1 MKKRIF
7 TVLLAAAMTVSLAAC
22 AGTAE
27 NNAGKKTEET
37 SAGQSVSKE
46 TAESEAASKETPG
59 ENTQEQAAS
68 DEKASGGNAP
78 EQSVVKWNCGTSGNV
93 LLTIAEE
100 KGYLKDEG
108 ITIEYVEANANA
120 DAMTLL
126 ATGKVDVVSNAGTSN
141 PLQQIASGVDL
152 TIFGGHMVEG
162 CMPVVAKA
170 GAEWNG
176 IESFIGKKVAVN
188 PSYFAF
194 TGAVMDLG
202 YDNPLE
208 AVDWEIYSDYNDAL
222 AAVIRGDVEYAL
234 MGTGQNLAVQEM
246 AKNGEIDIV
255 SYQSEIMENYSCC
268 RMEGQTKWVN
278 DNPNTVKAVIRAL
291 LRAQSYYESNKEEA
305 VKLHAAK
312 IKATEEY
319 VAAYMLD
326 DEHYFVSVDPLKN
339 SVKRAWDILDKTGFL
354 DEKAKEINIDDH
366 INTKLYEEALGEA
379 AEAYGGEASEFY
391 QNMKTFFE
399 VNDK

>member
-1 MKKRIF
+1 MKKRI
-7 TVLLAAAMTVSLAAC
+7 LAAILAMAMTFSLAAC
-22 AGTAE
+22 GNSNEEKTD
-27 NNAGKKTEET
+27 GKK
-37 SAGQSVSKE
+37 A
-46 TAESEAASKETPG
+46 
-59 ENTQEQAAS
+59 N
-68 DEKASGGNAP
+68 DNAP

-108 ITIEYVEANANA
+108 ISIEYVEANANA

-162 CMPVVAKA
+162 CMPVVAKT

-176 IESFIGKKVAVN
+176 IESFVGKKVAVN

-202 YDNPLE
+202 YEDPLSVVE
-208 AVDWEIYSDYNDAL
+208 WETYSDYNDAL
-222 AAVIRGDVEYAL
+222 AAVVRGDVDYAL

-246 AKNGEIDIV
+246 AANGEIDIV

-278 DNPNTVKAVIRAL
+278 ENPNTVKAIIRAL
-291 LRAQSYYESNKEEA
+291 LRAQSYYENHKDEA
-305 VKLHAAK
+305 VKLHAER
-312 IKATEEY
+312 IDATEEY
-319 VAAYMLD
+319 VSAYMLD
-326 DEHYFVSVDPLKN
+326 EEHYFVSVDPLKN
-339 SVKRAWDILDKTGFL
+339 SVERAWDILDKTGFL
-354 DEKAKEINIDDH
+354 DEKAKDIDINDH
-366 INTKLYEEALGEA
+366 INTTLYEEALKEA
-379 AEAYGGEASEFY
+379 TEKYGDEDPDFY
-391 QNMKTFFE
+391 KEMQTFFE
-399 VNDK
+399 QNNK

>member
-1 MKKRIF
+1 M
-7 TVLLAAAMTVSLAAC
+7 
-22 AGTAE
+22 
-27 NNAGKKTEET
+27 
-37 SAGQSVSKE
+37 
-46 TAESEAASKETPG
+46 
-59 ENTQEQAAS
+59 
-68 DEKASGGNAP
+68 
-78 EQSVVKWNCGTSGNV
+78 VKWNCGTSGNV

-108 ITIEYVEANANA
+108 ITIEYVEANA

-170 GAEWNG
+170 GAQWDG

-268 RMEGQTKWVN
+268 RMEGQTQWVN
-278 DNPNTVKAVIRAL
+278 DNPNTVKAIIRAL
-291 LRAQSYYESNKEEA
+291 LRAQSYYENNKEE
-305 VKLHAAK
+305 
-312 IKATEEY
+312 T
-319 VAAYMLD
+319 
-326 DEHYFVSVDPLKN
+326 
-339 SVKRAWDILDKTGFL
+339 
-354 DEKAKEINIDDH
+354 
-366 INTKLYEEALGEA
+366 LGEA
-379 AEAYGGEASEFY
+379 EDAYGKEAPEFY
-391 QNMKTFFE
+391 QNMKTFFAE
-399 VNDK
+399 NDK

>member
-1 MKKRIF
+1 MKRRILAM
-7 TVLLAAAMTVSLAAC
+7 LLAATMVLGLTAC
-22 AGTAE
+22 GGQGSDSSGTEKKEESAD
-27 NNAGKKTEET
+27 NNAD
-37 SAGQSVSKE
+37 AGDG
-46 TAESEAASKETPG
+46 A
-59 ENTQEQAAS
+59 
-68 DEKASGGNAP
+68 DEDAP

-93 LLTIAEE
+93 LLTIAEDQ
-100 KGYLKDEG
+100 GYLEDEG
-108 ITIEYVEANANA
+108 ITIEYVQANANA

-126 ATGKVDVVSNAGTSN
+126 ATGKVDVVSNSGTSN

-162 CMPVVAKA
+162 CMPVVAKK

-208 AVDWEIYSDYNDAL
+208 VVDWEIYTDYNDAL
-222 AAVIRGDVEYAL
+222 AAVTRGDVEYAL
-234 MGTGQNLAVQEM
+234 MGTGQNLSVQEM
-246 AKNGEIDIV
+246 AANGEIDIV

-268 RMEGQTKWVN
+268 RMEAQTKWVN

-291 LRAQSYYESNKEEA
+291 LRAQAYYEDNKDEA
-305 VKLHAAK
+305 VKLHAEK
-312 IKATEEY
+312 IEATEEY

-339 SVKRAWDILDKTGFL
+339 SVIRAWEILDKTGFL
-354 DEKAKEINIDDH
+354 DEKAKEINIEDH
-366 INTKLYEEALGEA
+366 LNTALYEEALTEA
-379 AEAYGGEASEFY
+379 AELYGDESPEFY
-391 QNMKTFFE
+391 EGAKAFFE
-399 VNDK
+399 ENDK

>member
-1 MKKRIF
+1 MKRRIF
-7 TVLLAAAMTVSLAAC
+7 AMVLAGAMMFGLAAC
-22 AGTAE
+22 QGDAGEETKTKDNAEAGEDAGTGEKESTDE
-27 NNAGKKTEET
+27 N
-37 SAGQSVSKE
+37 V
-46 TAESEAASKETPG
+46 
-59 ENTQEQAAS
+59 
-68 DEKASGGNAP
+68 P

-93 LLTIAEE
+93 LLTIAED
-100 KGYLKDEG
+100 KGYLEEEG
-108 ITIEYVEANANA
+108 IRIEYVQANANA

-126 ATGKVDVVSNAGTSN
+126 ATGKVDVVSNSGTSN

-162 CMPVVAKA
+162 CMPVVAKK
-170 GAEWNG
+170 GAEWKG

-208 AVDWEIYSDYNDAL
+208 VVDWEIYSDYNDAL
-222 AAVIRGDVEYAL
+222 AAVTRGDVEYAL
-234 MGTGQNLAVQEM
+234 MGTGQNLSVQEM
-246 AKNGEIDIV
+246 AENGEIDIV

-268 RMEGQTKWVN
+268 RMEAQTKWVK

-291 LRAQSYYESNKEEA
+291 LRAQAYYEDNKEEA
-305 VKLHAAK
+305 VKLHAEK
-312 IKATEEY
+312 IEATEEY

-339 SVKRAWDILDKTGFL
+339 SVVRAWEILDKTGFL
-354 DEKAKEINIDDH
+354 DEKAKEIKIEEH
-366 INTKLYEEALGEA
+366 MNTELYEEALAEA
-379 AEAYGGEASEFY
+379 AELYGDEAPEFY
-391 QNMKTFFE
+391 EEAKAFYE
-399 VNDK
+399 ENDK

>member
-1 MKKRIF
+1 MKRLP
-7 TVLLAAAMTVSLAAC
+7 V
-22 AGTAE
+22 
-27 NNAGKKTEET
+27 ET
-37 SAGQSVSKE
+37 RR
-46 TAESEAASKETPG
+46 
-59 ENTQEQAAS
+59 
-68 DEKASGGNAP
+68 
-78 EQSVVKWNCGTSGNV
+78 SVVKWNCGTSGNV

-268 RMEGQTKWVN
+268 RMEGQTQWVK

-379 AEAYGGEASEFY
+379 AEAYGGEAPEFY

-399 VNDK
+399 ENDK

>member
-1 MKKRIF
+1 MKKRVLA
-7 TVLLAAAMTVSLAAC
+7 VLLAAAMTFSLAAC
-22 AGTAE
+22 SGGAE
-27 NNAGKKTEET
+27 ESADKETEEST
-37 SAGQSVSKE
+37 GEETGEEEKE
-46 TAESEAASKETPG
+46 TEDAKE
-59 ENTQEQAAS
+59 
-68 DEKASGGNAP
+68 NAP

-100 KGYLKDEG
+100 KGYLDDEG
-108 ITIEYVEANANA
+108 ISIEYVQANANA

-141 PLQQIASGVDL
+141 PLQQIATGVDL

-170 GAEWNG
+170 GTEWNG

-194 TGAVMDLG
+194 TGAVMELG
-202 YDNPLE
+202 YDDPMT
-208 AVDWEIYSDYNDAL
+208 AVDWQTYSDYNDAL
-222 AAVIRGDVEYAL
+222 AAVTRGEVEYAL

-246 AKNGEIDIV
+246 EKNGEIDIV
-255 SYQSEIMENYSCC
+255 SYQSEVMENYSCC
-268 RMEGQTKWVN
+268 RMVAQTEWVN
-278 DNPNTVKAVIRAL
+278 NNPNTVKAVTRAL
-291 LRAQSYYESNKEEA
+291 LRAQSYYEDNKDEA
-305 VKLHAAK
+305 VKLHAKK
-312 IKATEEY
+312 IEATDEY

-339 SVKRAWDILDKTGFL
+339 SVERAWDILDKTGFL

-366 INTKLYEEALGEA
+366 MNTELYEEALGEA
-379 AEAYGGEASEFY
+379 AELYGDEAPEFY
-391 QNMKTFFE
+391 EEMKVFFE
-399 VNDK
+399 ENNA

>member
-46 TAESEAASKETPG
+46 AAESEAASKETPG
-59 ENTQEQAAS
+59 ENTPEQAAS

-268 RMEGQTKWVN
+268 RMEGQTQWVK

-326 DEHYFVSVDPLKN
+326 D
-339 SVKRAWDILDKTGFL
+339 
-354 DEKAKEINIDDH
+354 
-366 INTKLYEEALGEA
+366 
-379 AEAYGGEASEFY
+379 
-391 QNMKTFFE
+391 
-399 VNDK
+399 

>member
-1 MKKRIF
+1 MF
-7 TVLLAAAMTVSLAAC
+7 AVLAAMALTFGLAAC
-22 AGTAE
+22 SGTTQSE
-27 NNAGKKTEET
+27 EET
-37 SAGQSVSKE
+37 TKEETVEDTAG
-46 TAESEAASKETPG
+46 A
-59 ENTQEQAAS
+59 
-68 DEKASGGNAP
+68 DENAP

-100 KGYLKDEG
+100 KGYLEDEG
-108 ITIEYVEANANA
+108 ISIEYVEANANA

-162 CMPVVAKA
+162 CMPVVAKK

-208 AVDWEIYSDYNDAL
+208 VVDWEIYTDYNDAL
-222 AAVIRGDVEYAL
+222 AAVARGDVEYAL

-246 AKNGEIDIV
+246 EKNGEIDIV

-268 RMEGQTKWVN
+268 RMEGQTQWVN
-278 DNPNTVKAVIRAL
+278 ENPNTVKAVLRAL
-291 LRAQSYYESNKEEA
+291 LRAQSYYENNKEEA
-305 VKLHAAK
+305 VKLHAQK
-312 IKATEEY
+312 IEATEEY

-339 SVKRAWDILDKTGFL
+339 PVERAWDILDKTNFL
-354 DEKAKEINIDDH
+354 DEKAKEIQIDDH
-366 INTKLYEEALGEA
+366 INTTLYEEALAEA
-379 AEAYGGEASEFY
+379 AEAYGDEDPEFY
-391 QNMKTFFE
+391 AQMKAFFE
-399 VNDK
+399 ENDG

>member
-1 MKKRIF
+1 MMKKRIF
-7 TVLLAAAMTVSLAAC
+7 AVLLAAAMTASLAAC
-22 AGTAE
+22 
-27 NNAGKKTEET
+27 T
-37 SAGQSVSKE
+37 SS
-46 TAESEAASKETPG
+46 T
-59 ENTQEQAAS
+59 
-68 DEKASGGNAP
+68 DEKADEPVKEEAGEEASVKDGDAP

-93 LLTIAEE
+93 LLTIAEN
-100 KGYLKDEG
+100 KGYLEDEG
-108 ITIEYVEANANA
+108 ISIEYVQANANA

-162 CMPVVAKA
+162 CMPVVAKK

-202 YDNPLE
+202 YEDPLE
-208 AVDWEIYSDYNDAL
+208 AVQWETYSDYNDAL
-222 AAVIRGDVEYAL
+222 AAVTRGDVEYAL
-234 MGTGQNLAVQEM
+234 MGTGQNLSVQEL
-246 AKNGEIDIV
+246 AANGEIDIV

-268 RMEGQTKWVN
+268 RMEGQTEWVN
-278 DNPNTVKAVIRAL
+278 ENPNTVKAIIRAL
-291 LRAQSYYESNKEEA
+291 LRAQAYYENNKEEA
-305 VKLHAAK
+305 VKLHAEK
-312 IKATEEY
+312 IEATEEY

-339 SVKRAWDILDKTGFL
+339 SVVRAWDILDKTGFL
-354 DEKAKEINIDDH
+354 DEQAKDIAIEDH
-366 INTKLYEEALGEA
+366 INIALYEEALEEA
-379 AEAYGGEASEFY
+379 AELYGDEDPEFY
-391 QNMKTFFE
+391 EGMAVFFE
-399 VNDK
+399 KNDQ

>member
-222 AAVIRGDVEYAL
+222 AAVIRG
-234 MGTGQNLAVQEM
+234 M
-246 AKNGEIDIV
+246 
-255 SYQSEIMENYSCC
+255 
-268 RMEGQTKWVN
+268 
-278 DNPNTVKAVIRAL
+278 
-291 LRAQSYYESNKEEA
+291 
-305 VKLHAAK
+305 
-312 IKATEEY
+312 
-319 VAAYMLD
+319 
-326 DEHYFVSVDPLKN
+326 
-339 SVKRAWDILDKTGFL
+339 
-354 DEKAKEINIDDH
+354 
-366 INTKLYEEALGEA
+366 
-379 AEAYGGEASEFY
+379 
-391 QNMKTFFE
+391 
-399 VNDK
+399 

>member
-1 MKKRIF
+1 MKRRILAM
-7 TVLLAAAMTVSLAAC
+7 LLAATMVLGLTAC
-22 AGTAE
+22 GGQGSDSSGTEKKEESAD
-27 NNAGKKTEET
+27 NNAD
-37 SAGQSVSKE
+37 AGDG
-46 TAESEAASKETPG
+46 A
-59 ENTQEQAAS
+59 
-68 DEKASGGNAP
+68 DDDAP
-78 EQSVVKWNCGTSGNV
+78 EQRVVKWNCGTSGNV
-93 LLTIAEE
+93 LLTIAED
-100 KGYLKDEG
+100 KGYLEDEG
-108 ITIEYVEANANA
+108 ITIEYVQANANA

-126 ATGKVDVVSNAGTSN
+126 ATGKVDVVSNSGTSN

-162 CMPVVAKA
+162 CMPVVAKK

-208 AVDWEIYSDYNDAL
+208 VVDWEIYTDYNDAL
-222 AAVIRGDVEYAL
+222 AAVTRGDVEYAL
-234 MGTGQNLAVQEM
+234 MGTGQNLSVQEM
-246 AKNGEIDIV
+246 AANGEIDIV

-268 RMEGQTKWVN
+268 RMEAQTKWVN

-291 LRAQSYYESNKEEA
+291 LRAQAYYEDNKDEA
-305 VKLHAAK
+305 VKLHAEK
-312 IKATEEY
+312 IEATEEY

-339 SVKRAWDILDKTGFL
+339 SVIRAWEILDKTGFL
-354 DEKAKEINIDDH
+354 DEKAKEINIEDH
-366 INTKLYEEALGEA
+366 LNTALYEEALTEA
-379 AEAYGGEASEFY
+379 AELYGDESPEFY
-391 QNMKTFFE
+391 EGAKAFFE
-399 VNDK
+399 ENDK